1 MIMKRLM
8 EEPRSSRLTPVFA
21 CAVALSLTAAACT
34 GGSDEAASGGVDETN
49 PPALASEDGDEPSD
63 AENADGEDVS
73 DDAPDE
79 ADNGDETGDDE
90 SPVGPTTPL
99 TIVPPGETAPANG
112 DGNGDDGGQGD
123 QPTTT
128 TASNVDTTDRSEQP
142 IQEQDTALV
151 CATVE
156 QGFIAILSGSDDLTG
171 LSDGADLAVNSG
183 VDDYVVL
190 GGALRDAV
198 DADDGLQD
206 AADALLSRCEE
217 DGFER
222 LA

>member
-8 EEPRSSRLTPVFA
+8 ERPRPSRLTPTLA

-34 GGSDEAASGGVDETN
+34 GGSDEVGSDDVDGTN
-49 PPALASEDGDEPSD
+49 PPALASDDGGEQAEGIDSDVPDAGDEDQTPD
-63 AENADGEDVS
+63 AAGDGES
-73 DDAPDE
+73 DEPE
-79 ADNGDETGDDE
+79 
-90 SPVGPTTPL
+90 VGPTTPQ
-99 TIVPPGETAPANG
+99 TIVPPGETAPANDG
-112 DGNGDDGGQGD
+112 GNGDDGGQAD

-128 TASNVDTTDRSEQP
+128 TASNVDTTDRAEQP

-171 LSDGADLAVNSG
+171 LGDGADLAVNSG

-190 GGALRDAV
+190 GEALREAV
-198 DADDGLQD
+198 DADDGLRD